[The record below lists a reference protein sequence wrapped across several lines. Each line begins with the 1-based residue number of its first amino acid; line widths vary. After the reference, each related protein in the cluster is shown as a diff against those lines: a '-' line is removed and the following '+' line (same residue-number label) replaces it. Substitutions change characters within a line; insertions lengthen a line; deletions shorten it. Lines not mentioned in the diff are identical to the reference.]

1 MCTMKKSIKYVLL
14 VLLVWSCDGAI
25 LDSTPQNSINS
36 ENFFNT
42 TEDAIAALNG
52 AYQTL
57 QWPNNYNF
65 RLWTLDIVA
74 GNAEVGAGGGED
86 GFETKQLALFIVQ
99 PDNPGVEDLWRGI
112 WPAVSKANLVIERV
126 GSMENIE
133 DDLRERIIA
142 EAKFIR
148 ALVYFNG
155 VRLFGGLPII
165 TSAASDNLFVSRAT
179 KEETYQQIIT
189 DLTEAAD
196 VLPVRYSGR
205 DNAEVGRAT
214 RGAALGILAKVYLT
228 QGDYA
233 SAESTALEVTTLGY
247 ALNTLYSQNFEPINE
262 NDSESIFEVQFSS
275 GAGFGAFD
283 KKHQGSWAPEF
294 TNPRG
299 SGISPGGGFGW
310 GHVTQ
315 EFVNAYEPG
324 DVRLAQ
330 TVWQTGDTYSGY
342 TYDPSFS
349 STGYNIK
356 KWVQGSASTNAID
369 SDLNMP
375 VLRYADLLLVLAEAI
390 NEQGRP
396 DEALPY
402 INQVRSRAGLSD
414 LSGLNQEQLR
424 VRILQERRVE
434 LAFEGQWWFDIMRA
448 GPEAAEEFFQSLGKS
463 NFDPATHTVLPIPLT
478 DIDLN
483 PNMKQNPNY

>member
-294 TNPRG
+294 TNPEEVESHR
-299 SGISPGGGFGW
+299 
-310 GHVTQ
+310 V
-315 EFVNAYEPG
+315 V
-324 DVRLAQ
+324 DLV
-330 TVWQTGDTYSGY
+330 GDT
-342 TYDPSFS
+342 
-349 STGYNIK
+349 
-356 KWVQGSASTNAID
+356 
-369 SDLNMP
+369 
-375 VLRYADLLLVLAEAI
+375 
-390 NEQGRP
+390 
-396 DEALPY
+396 
-402 INQVRSRAGLSD
+402 
-414 LSGLNQEQLR
+414 
-424 VRILQERRVE
+424 
-434 LAFEGQWWFDIMRA
+434 
-448 GPEAAEEFFQSLGKS
+448 
-463 NFDPATHTVLPIPLT
+463 
-478 DIDLN
+478 
-483 PNMKQNPNY
+483 

>member
-1 MCTMKKSIKYVLL
+1 MAWNLA
-14 VLLVWSCDGAI
+14 GRFE
-25 LDSTPQNSINS
+25 S
-36 ENFFNT
+36 EF
-42 TEDAIAALNG
+42 
-52 AYQTL
+52 
-57 QWPNNYNF
+57 
-65 RLWTLDIVA
+65 
-74 GNAEVGAGGGED
+74 
-86 GFETKQLALFIVQ
+86 
-99 PDNPGVEDLWRGI
+99 
-112 WPAVSKANLVIERV
+112 VIERV

-283 KKHQGSWAPEF
+283 KNIRDLGHLNSQTPEEVESH
-294 TNPRG
+294 R
-299 SGISPGGGFGW
+299 
-310 GHVTQ
+310 V
-315 EFVNAYEPG
+315 V
-324 DVRLAQ
+324 DLV
-330 TVWQTGDTYSGY
+330 GDT
-342 TYDPSFS
+342 
-349 STGYNIK
+349 
-356 KWVQGSASTNAID
+356 
-369 SDLNMP
+369 
-375 VLRYADLLLVLAEAI
+375 
-390 NEQGRP
+390 
-396 DEALPY
+396 
-402 INQVRSRAGLSD
+402 
-414 LSGLNQEQLR
+414 
-424 VRILQERRVE
+424 
-434 LAFEGQWWFDIMRA
+434 
-448 GPEAAEEFFQSLGKS
+448 
-463 NFDPATHTVLPIPLT
+463 
-478 DIDLN
+478 
-483 PNMKQNPNY
+483 